1 MNPLTQMSQLM
12 AIRSLIDSLLADK
25 PVVGVQNSLYTARL
39 HMTQAIREL
48 AATDDFRRIA

>member
-1 MNPLTQMSQLM
+1 MSQLM